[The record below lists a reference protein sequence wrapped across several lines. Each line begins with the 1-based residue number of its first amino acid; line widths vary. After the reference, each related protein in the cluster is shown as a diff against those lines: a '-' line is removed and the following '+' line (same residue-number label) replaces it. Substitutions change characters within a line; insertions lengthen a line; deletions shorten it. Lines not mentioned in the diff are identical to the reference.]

1 MKFIFVISVLIAS
14 VTTYAQTLVWSEHV
28 DTSTTFSSP
37 RPVHLNSDHIL
48 DIVIGGGLDGS
59 PESRGVVALDGATGS
74 QIWNFATDE
83 EMFGSAQFLDIT
95 GDNIQDVFIGGRYA
109 EFYAINGATGAMIW
123 EFFPHPV
130 SEAVDSGWFN
140 FYTPQFIPDQNSDG
154 IEDILVANG
163 GNHALPSFDTLR
175 EPGML
180 LVIDAVTGNVLAK
193 DTMPDGE
200 ETYCSAVVADLSGSG
215 ELKIIY
221 GSGGEDD
228 GGNLYM
234 VNLTDLMAND
244 ISTSV
249 VLATD
254 PDKGFIAPTSLADL
268 NFDGTLDIVN
278 QAYDG
283 TLRAF
288 DGNSLSLLWESIH
301 PGTESSAA
309 PVIGNFIGT
318 ITPDVFAV
326 LGKGSAPSFFDHYQV
341 MIDGSTGDV
350 MWKDSIADMHF
361 ASANALDMDL
371 NGRDEVVVSLN
382 THTGSHFIHELLS
395 IDFQSDSVHSIYSP
409 QAGVNI
415 ASTPLLC
422 DLDSNGYVDF
432 VYAFRADSVNPMNP
446 NGFKVNRLETS
457 IEIPGVGIAWGS
469 YMGSNFDGQYNLL
482 ASNCGTTNPNLF
494 FEQISCNEFDDGYA
508 YINPVGGVAPYTCT
522 WSTGDI
528 VDTIQNLSPGTYN
541 VVVVDSIG
549 CLGNQSFTISDPYV
563 ISFSSMPPL
572 VCPDDST
579 SQVSVSSSGCPCMFS
594 TCMFDWTNGD
604 STKLATGLWAGWHAV
619 TITHMDGCVTVDSV
633 FVPEPSPVLDS
644 ASVSN
649 ISCVNYGINDGSIIL
664 YLSDSNNTLVS
675 WSTGSGAAYL
685 DSLVDTTYTVELI
698 DTIRGCAELDT
709 FQITAPDSLM
719 VSYTSTDFICFKD
732 SNSSI
737 SLSVTGGSAPY
748 TYLWNHGDS
757 LSNLLYIP
765 TGDYQALVTD
775 SMGCAIETPIITINS
790 PTEITNTFVI
800 EQDSLG
806 NCEGSITADPIGG
819 TRPYTISWSILPDT
833 TLEINN
839 LCANTYII
847 TITDSNGCQLMDTA
861 IVNVLVNLNEHDQN
875 NAYIYPNPAAQNV
888 TIVAQSNFLGSAEL
902 YDNFGR
908 LILAESLINGRARL
922 DIDHFAAGSYII
934 VIKLDGKDPVI
945 KQLMIE

>member
-59 PESRGVVALDGATGS
+59 PEARGVVALDGATGS

-140 FYTPQFIPDQNSDG
+140 FYTPQFIPDQNFDG

-215 ELKIIY
+215 ELKIIF

-341 MIDGSTGDV
+341 MIDGST
-350 MWKDSIADMHF
+350 
-361 ASANALDMDL
+361 
-371 NGRDEVVVSLN
+371 
-382 THTGSHFIHELLS
+382 
-395 IDFQSDSVHSIYSP
+395 
-409 QAGVNI
+409 
-415 ASTPLLC
+415 
-422 DLDSNGYVDF
+422 
-432 VYAFRADSVNPMNP
+432 
-446 NGFKVNRLETS
+446 
-457 IEIPGVGIAWGS
+457 
-469 YMGSNFDGQYNLL
+469 
-482 ASNCGTTNPNLF
+482 
-494 FEQISCNEFDDGYA
+494 
-508 YINPVGGVAPYTCT
+508 
-522 WSTGDI
+522 
-528 VDTIQNLSPGTYN
+528 
-541 VVVVDSIG
+541 
-549 CLGNQSFTISDPYV
+549 
-563 ISFSSMPPL
+563 
-572 VCPDDST
+572 
-579 SQVSVSSSGCPCMFS
+579 
-594 TCMFDWTNGD
+594 
-604 STKLATGLWAGWHAV
+604 
-619 TITHMDGCVTVDSV
+619 
-633 FVPEPSPVLDS
+633 
-644 ASVSN
+644 
-649 ISCVNYGINDGSIIL
+649 
-664 YLSDSNNTLVS
+664 
-675 WSTGSGAAYL
+675 
-685 DSLVDTTYTVELI
+685 
-698 DTIRGCAELDT
+698 
-709 FQITAPDSLM
+709 
-719 VSYTSTDFICFKD
+719 
-732 SNSSI
+732 
-737 SLSVTGGSAPY
+737 
-748 TYLWNHGDS
+748 
-757 LSNLLYIP
+757 
-765 TGDYQALVTD
+765 
-775 SMGCAIETPIITINS
+775 
-790 PTEITNTFVI
+790 
-800 EQDSLG
+800 
-806 NCEGSITADPIGG
+806 
-819 TRPYTISWSILPDT
+819 
-833 TLEINN
+833 
-839 LCANTYII
+839 
-847 TITDSNGCQLMDTA
+847 
-861 IVNVLVNLNEHDQN
+861 
-875 NAYIYPNPAAQNV
+875 
-888 TIVAQSNFLGSAEL
+888 
-902 YDNFGR
+902 
-908 LILAESLINGRARL
+908 
-922 DIDHFAAGSYII
+922 
-934 VIKLDGKDPVI
+934 
-945 KQLMIE
+945 